1 LNADF
6 FAHLGT
12 HVGLAVS
19 ALLAALVIALPLAA
33 GIAER
38 NRLRSV
44 TLGIVNV
51 LRVIPSLAVLVL
63 ALPFLGV
70 GFRPA
75 LLALA
80 LLAIP
85 PIVINTDLGL
95 RSVPTP
101 LLEAARGLGMTA
113 EQISRR
119 VRWPL
124 AAPVVLAGVR
134 TAAVEVIASA
144 TLAAFIGGGG
154 LGEYI
159 IDGLANQ
166 DYSELLTGAVA
177 VAALAILTELAL
189 GALTRRL
196 TAKGQP

>member
-1 LNADF
+1 MNADF

-19 ALLAALVIALPLAA
+19 ALLAALVIAIPLAA

-44 TLGIVNV
+44 TLGFVNV

-196 TAKGQP
+196 TSKGQP

>member
-1 LNADF
+1 VSVDF
-6 FAHLGT
+6 MGH
-12 HVGLAVS
+12 LAVHVALAAS
-19 ALLAALVIALPLAA
+19 ALIAALAIGVPFAAL
-33 GIAER
+33 IAER
-38 NRLRSV
+38 GRIRSLA
-44 TLGIVNV
+44 LGATNV
-51 LRVIPSLAVLVL
+51 VRVIPSLAVLVL
-63 ALPFLGV
+63 VLPFLGV

-75 LLALA
+75 LLALT

-95 RSVPTP
+95 RSVPAA
-101 LLEAARGLGMTA
+101 LLDAARGLGMTGN
-113 EQISRR
+113 EISRR

-124 AAPVVLAGVR
+124 AVPIVLAGVR

-159 IDGLANQ
+159 VDGLANQ
-166 DYSELLTGAVA
+166 DYAELLTGAIAVA
-177 VAALAILTELAL
+177 VLAILTELAL
-189 GALTRRL
+189 GALARRL

>member
-1 LNADF
+1 MNADF

-196 TAKGQP
+196 TSKGQP

>member
-44 TLGIVNV
+44 TLGFVNV

-101 LLEAARGLGMTA
+101 LLEAARGLGMTT

-196 TAKGQP
+196 TSKGQP